1 MRILHLGCSAV
12 ISQGSPLPPC
22 GLQAL
27 GGSQDR
33 ADVSEPRR
41 LCGPPARD
49 FAPNTIT
56 PPPWLVALSD
66 HQARPPYSPSLRVS
80 EAGGPA
86 SSVGSGGGVPP
97 PGPQASTET
106 HASSSP
112 REGKRA
118 SVSGANPRVIYLF
131 IYLPSLTSIY
141 FRLYHRLIRA
151 APRRKKSEIDLG
163 PVSGGEWGAGCP
175 WPREGGC
182 FLISFPSAAAPGP
195 LRSISGGPPLH
206 PRPATSLLHHIRGG
220 LHAASKA
227 QRRSAIGNTHVL
239 QSINL
244 AVCSVGQAGRAS
256 WRNSCSGM
264 PWVLECRRPRF
275 ESWAWP

>member
-1 MRILHLGCSAV
+1 M
-12 ISQGSPLPPC
+12 P
-22 GLQAL
+22 
-27 GGSQDR
+27 
-33 ADVSEPRR
+33 
-41 LCGPPARD
+41 PPAPGRE
-49 FAPNTIT
+49 
-56 PPPWLVALSD
+56 S
-66 HQARPPYSPSLRVS
+66 
-80 EAGGPA
+80 GPA
-86 SSVGSGGGVPP
+86 FLE
-97 PGPQASTET
+97 QT
-106 HASSSP
+106 H
-112 REGKRA
+112 
-118 SVSGANPRVIYLF
+118 VLFIYLF
-131 IYLPSLTSIY
+131 ISPASHLFIFNSTIVSSG
-141 FRLYHRLIRA
+141 RHQEG
-151 APRRKKSEIDLG
+151 KKSEIDLG

-182 FLISFPSAAAPGP
+182 FLISFPRAAAPGP

-220 LHAASKA
+220 RLAASKA